1 MTIHNIQMTDAGVEL
16 VIAALRKLPH
26 EQVHELIVEIWAQY
40 QGQKPAAQEIAAEPD
55 AD

>member
-1 MTIHNIQMTDAGVEL
+1 MLI
-16 VIAALRKLPH
+16 ALRGLLLASVPLLPH